1 MELTIVYSNLK
12 RVERIVSIKQ
22 LHKLLANEKV
32 YRIIDSNTAEI
43 LFERKY
49 F

>member
-1 MELTIVYSNLK
+1 MQLIIVYSNLK
-12 RVERIVSIKQ
+12 SVEKTVSIKQ